1 MEETGPAVEMQ
12 ALKVDKASK
21 WTIYFLVDLRVV
33 FIITFVYI
41 SVVNLISTTANVQ
54 ATTHAESTAAFNVTS
69 NPEHVNVSVSFIDD
83 ALLWN
88 CRKQSE
94 TKVYY
99 EGLYWML
106 VAAFIVTL
114 LSLAIAKCV
123 VIYGA
128 SHEDKFL
135 KRIAI
140 MQCLQEKEEQSKCI
154 SQPFKE
160 KCKKF
165 LMNPKYDDDDD
176 DDEDDNDRYRRNTL
190 CRKLSLLLSITII
203 TTSMIL
209 GGLFYDLHLLSC
221 ILEPSEDFIDYN
233 TTTQTVELRYS
244 ENLSRSQ
251 TAVGVISLLLGI
263 GFLLNCFLF
272 YFCTFRIVNSWKEKL
287 IMDFE

>member
-1 MEETGPAVEMQ
+1 MHTF
-12 ALKVDKASK
+12 KVHKASK
-21 WTIYFLVDLRVV
+21 WTNYFLVDLRVV

-41 SVVNLISTTANVQ
+41 SVVNLISATANVQ
-54 ATTHAESTAAFNVTS
+54 ATTHAESTAVFNVTS
-69 NPEHVNVSVSFIDD
+69 HPSHINVSVSFIDD

-114 LSLAIAKCV
+114 LSLAIAKYV

-128 SHEDKFL
+128 SHEDDYL
-135 KRIAI
+135 KRIAVI
-140 MQCLQEKEEQSKCI
+140 QCLQEKEQSNCEL
-154 SQPFKE
+154 QPLRHQCEGFL
-160 KCKKF
+160 KKS
-165 LMNPKYDDDDD
+165 NC
-176 DDEDDNDRYRRNTL
+176 DDNYRRNVL
-190 CRKLSLLLSITII
+190 FRKLSLALSVTMI
-203 TTSMIL
+203 TTSMTL
-209 GGLFYDLHLLSC
+209 GGLFYDLHILSC

-251 TAVGVISLLLGI
+251 TAVGVILLFLGI

-272 YFCTFRIVNSWKEKL
+272 YFCTFKIVNSWKEKL
-287 IMDFE
+287 IEESINATACTH